1 MASPQ
6 VISSFPRFMDLPAE
20 IRIMIWRECLPYRVH
35 ELDSDEFYD
44 TRLGTGFGTCLG
56 EWPLVCGLLKT
67 TEMNHRPPAI
77 SCVCRES
84 RVVAFQNRVRL
95 PYEEMLEEAFWASP
109 TRLDGMIDPSR
120 DTVHLNWVPWDET
133 LEDEGNCMQYLAWHA
148 ANSQGGSVWYGSIFK
163 DQSPFLGSIS
173 NLVIIMR
180 KIIIHATSEY
190 GARTGLFGLLGDAP
204 VQLVD
209 LSDEKRL
216 KAYFDLAEETQ
227 KKGHVTFA
235 QDLHR
240 KPCEVLEEEFK
251 EIMSHKCSLNWERL
265 PPMRGAIMFR
275 LCTDMCNN
283 SEDAEAGFR
292 PLPGTTYIRPDLNQ
306 LRGRGRGRG
315 AGARGGRIKP
325 PYRIRGRLRNK
336 IVA

>member
-1 MASPQ
+1 MASSQ
-6 VISSFPRFMDLPAE
+6 VISSFPRFTDLPAE

-35 ELDSDEFYD
+35 ELDSDDFYE
-44 TRLGTGFGTCLG
+44 TGLGTGLG
-56 EWPLVCGLLKT
+56 EFPLVCGLLKT

-77 SCVCRES
+77 SRVCRES
-84 RVVAFQNRVRL
+84 RVVAFENRVRL
-95 PYEEMLEEAFWASP
+95 PYAELPEEAFWASP

-120 DTVHLNWVPWDET
+120 DTVHLNWVPWDEI
-133 LEDEGNCMQYLAWHA
+133 LEDEGNYMQYLAWHA
-148 ANSQGGSVWYGSIFK
+148 ANSRGGSLWYGSIFE
-163 DQSPFLGSIS
+163 DQSPFLESIS

-190 GARTGLFGLLGDAP
+190 GARTGLFGLLGDAT

-251 EIMSHKCSLNWERL
+251 RIMSHKCSLLGREQL

-292 PLPGTTYIRPDLNQ
+292 PLPGTTYIPPDRTQ
-306 LRGRGRGRG
+306 WRGARGARGGRGG
-315 AGARGGRIKP
+315 RGGRIKP